1 MVPII
6 NDKRIVLDSLEKI
19 LKISDLTESDR
30 NLITDLQR
38 DWLDV

>member
-1 MVPII
+1 MVSII

-19 LKISDLTESDR
+19 LKISDLPEPDR
-30 NLITDLQR
+30 NFITDLQR